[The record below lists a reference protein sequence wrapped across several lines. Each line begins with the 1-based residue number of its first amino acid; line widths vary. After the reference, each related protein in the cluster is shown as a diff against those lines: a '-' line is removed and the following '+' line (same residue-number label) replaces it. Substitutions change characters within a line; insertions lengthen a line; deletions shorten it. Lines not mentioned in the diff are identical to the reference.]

1 MSSKIFNLSISDEGK
16 TATVSGWVEKVRDH
30 GGVIFID
37 LRKDLDLVQVVIE
50 PSEKEIFTVAENIK
64 NEFVIEVS
72 GLVRKRPDGKENTKM
87 NTGEIEVCANKLHVF
102 SKSKPLPF
110 QLDEYSNAG
119 EEIRLKYRY
128 LDLRRPEMH
137 ENLIM
142 RSEINNFVRNFLV
155 KKGFVDI
162 DTPMMTKATPE
173 GARDFLIPSR
183 VNQGK
188 FYALPQSP
196 QLFKQLLMVSGF
208 SKYFQIARCFR
219 DEDTRKDRQPEF
231 TQIDIEMSFTSCEE
245 IMNISEDLIVKL
257 FKKILK
263 VDLEKFPKITHK
275 ESLEK
280 YGTDKPD
287 LRNPIILHDVKDLF
301 IDSNFKV
308 FKDPANDEKS
318 KLVALKLKKDISRS
332 QIDEYT
338 KFVGNFGAK
347 GLAYIKVNDTSDIEK
362 GLQSPIVKFLSKS
375 ELENLVKKLDLNDGE
390 VVFFG
395 AGNKKIVLDSMSA
408 FRQKLAEDFDLI
420 DKTSWMPVWITDFPM
435 FDETPEGT
443 ITPSHHPFTKSLST
457 LDLLEKFPEQATSE
471 AYDLVLNGFELG
483 GGSMR
488 IHDIEEQ
495 KKIFSLLGIS
505 NEEAKQ
511 KFGFFL
517 EALEYGCPP
526 HGGIAFGLDRIVMLM
541 ANEDSIRD
549 VIAFP
554 KTQSAMCLMTDAP
567 DKVSNDEL
575 EDLSIKSTF
584 EETD

>member
-362 GLQSPIVKFLSKS
+362 GLQSPIVKFLSKT

-457 LDLLEKFPEQATSE
+457 LDLLEKSPEQATSE

>member
-275 ESLEK
+275 ESMEK

-347 GLAYIKVNDTSDIEK
+347 GLAYIKVNDLSDIEK
-362 GLQSPIVKFLSKS
+362 GFQSPIVKFLSKT

-457 LDLLEKFPEQATSE
+457 LDLLEKSPEQATSE

>member
-362 GLQSPIVKFLSKS
+362 GLQSPIVKFLSKT
-375 ELENLVKKLDLNDGE
+375 ELQNLVKKLDLNDGE

-457 LDLLEKFPEQATSE
+457 LDLLEKSPEQATSE

-554 KTQSAMCLMTDAP
+554 KTQSAMCLMTNAP

>member
-50 PSEKEIFTVAENIK
+50 PSEKEIFKVAENIK

-87 NTGEIEVCANKLHVF
+87 NTGEIEVCANKLHIF

-275 ESLEK
+275 ESMEK

-347 GLAYIKVNDTSDIEK
+347 GLAYIKVNDLSDIEK
-362 GLQSPIVKFLSKS
+362 GFQSPIVKFLSKT

-435 FDETPEGT
+435 FDETSEGT
-443 ITPSHHPFTKSLST
+443 LTPSHHPFTKSLST
-457 LDLLEKFPEQATSE
+457 LDLLEKSPEQAISE

>member
-362 GLQSPIVKFLSKS
+362 GLQSPIVKFLSKT
-375 ELENLVKKLDLNDGE
+375 ELENLVEKLDLNDGE

-435 FDETPEGT
+435 FDETSEGT
-443 ITPSHHPFTKSLST
+443 LTPSHHPFTKSLST
-457 LDLLEKFPEQATSE
+457 LDLLEKSPEQAISE

>member
-87 NTGEIEVCANKLHVF
+87 NTGEIEVCANKLHIF

-275 ESLEK
+275 ESMEK

-362 GLQSPIVKFLSKS
+362 GLQSPIVKFLSKT

-435 FDETPEGT
+435 FDETSEGT
-443 ITPSHHPFTKSLST
+443 LTPSHHPFTKSLST
-457 LDLLEKFPEQATSE
+457 LDLLEKSPEQAISE

-505 NEEAKQ
+505 NVEAKQ

>member
-37 LRKDLDLVQVVIE
+37 LRKDLELVQVVIE

-72 GLVRKRPDGKENTKM
+72 GLVRKRPNGKENKKM
-87 NTGEIEVCANKLHVF
+87 NTGEIEVCANELHIF

-137 ENLIM
+137 KNLIM
-142 RSEINNFVRNFLV
+142 RSEINNLVRDFLV
-155 KKGFVDI
+155 KKGFIDI

-231 TQIDIEMSFTSCEE
+231 TQIDIEMSFTSCKE
-245 IMNISEDLIVKL
+245 IMNISENLIIKL
-257 FKKILK
+257 FKKILE
-263 VDLEKFPKITHK
+263 VDLEKFPKLTHK
-275 ESLEK
+275 ESMEK

-287 LRNPIILHDVKDLF
+287 LRNPIILNDVKELF
-301 IDSNFKV
+301 LNSNFKV
-308 FKDPANDEKS
+308 FKDPANDEKA
-318 KLVALKLKKDISRS
+318 KLIAMKLKKDVSRG

-347 GLAYIKVNDTSDIEK
+347 GLAYIKVNDSSDIEK
-362 GLQSPIVKFLSKS
+362 GLQSPIVKFLSKA
-375 ELENLVKKLDLNDGE
+375 ELENLVKKLDLKDGE

-395 AGNKKIVLDSMSA
+395 AGNKKIVYDSMGA
-408 FRQKLAEDFDLI
+408 LRQKLAEDFDLI
-420 DKTSWMPVWITDFPM
+420 DKTSWAPVWITDFPM
-435 FDETPEGT
+435 FDETLEGT
-443 ITPSHHPFTKSLST
+443 LTPSHHPFTKSLSS
-457 LDLLEKFPEQATSE
+457 LDQLEKSPDQALSE

-488 IHDIEEQ
+488 IYDVEEQ
-495 KKIFSLLGIS
+495 RKIFSLLGIS
-505 NEEAKQ
+505 EKEAKQ

-554 KTQSAMCLMTDAP
+554 KTQSALCLMTEAP
-567 DKVSNDEL
+567 DKVSSDEL
-575 EDLSIKSTF
+575 EDLSIQSTF

>member
-275 ESLEK
+275 ESMEK

-362 GLQSPIVKFLSKS
+362 GLQSPIVKFLSKT

-435 FDETPEGT
+435 FDETSEGT
-443 ITPSHHPFTKSLST
+443 LTPSHHPFTKSLST
-457 LDLLEKFPEQATSE
+457 LDLLEKSPEQAISE

-505 NEEAKQ
+505 SEEAKQ

-526 HGGIAFGLDRIVMLM
+526 HGGIAFGLDRLVMLM

>member
-87 NTGEIEVCANKLHVF
+87 NTGEIEVCANKLHIF

-362 GLQSPIVKFLSKS
+362 GLQSPIVKFLSKT
-375 ELENLVKKLDLNDGE
+375 ELENLVEKLDLNDGE

-457 LDLLEKFPEQATSE
+457 LDLLEKSPEQATSE

-554 KTQSAMCLMTDAP
+554 KTQSAMCLMTNAP

>member
-362 GLQSPIVKFLSKS
+362 GLQSPIVKFLSKT
-375 ELENLVKKLDLNDGE
+375 ELQNLVKKLDLNDGE

-457 LDLLEKFPEQATSE
+457 LDLLEKSPEQAISE

>member
-318 KLVALKLKKDISRS
+318 KLVALKLKKDISGS

-362 GLQSPIVKFLSKS
+362 GLQSPIVKFLSKT
-375 ELENLVKKLDLNDGE
+375 ELQNLVKKLDLNDGE

-457 LDLLEKFPEQATSE
+457 LDLLEKSPEQATSE

>member
-87 NTGEIEVCANKLHVF
+87 NTGEIEVCANKLHIF
-102 SKSKPLPF
+102 SKSKLLPF

-308 FKDPANDEKS
+308 FKDPANNEKS

-362 GLQSPIVKFLSKS
+362 GLQSPIVKFLSKT
-375 ELENLVKKLDLNDGE
+375 ELENLVEKLDLNDGE

-435 FDETPEGT
+435 FDETSEGT
-443 ITPSHHPFTKSLST
+443 LTPSHHPFTKSLST
-457 LDLLEKFPEQATSE
+457 LDLLEKSPEQAISE

>member
-362 GLQSPIVKFLSKS
+362 GLQSPIVKFLSKT
-375 ELENLVKKLDLNDGE
+375 ELQNLVKKLDLNDGE

-443 ITPSHHPFTKSLST
+443 LTPSHHPFTKSLST
-457 LDLLEKFPEQATSE
+457 LDLLEKSPEQAISE

-505 NEEAKQ
+505 NVEAKQ

>member
-142 RSEINNFVRNFLV
+142 RSKINNFVRNFLV

-275 ESLEK
+275 ESMEK

-308 FKDPANDEKS
+308 FKDPANDKKS

-362 GLQSPIVKFLSKS
+362 GLQSPIVKFLSKT
-375 ELENLVKKLDLNDGE
+375 ELENLVEKLDLNDGE

-435 FDETPEGT
+435 FDETSEGT
-443 ITPSHHPFTKSLST
+443 LTPSHHPFTKSLST
-457 LDLLEKFPEQATSE
+457 LDLLEKSPEQAISE

-505 NEEAKQ
+505 NVEAKQ

>member
-1 MSSKIFNLSISDEGK
+1 MNSKIFNLSNLDEGK
-16 TATVSGWVEKVRDH
+16 TVTVYGWVEKVRDH
-30 GGVIFID
+30 GGVIFLD
-37 LRKDLDLVQVVIE
+37 LRKDLEIIQVVIE
-50 PSEKEIFTVAENIK
+50 PSEKEIFSVAENIK

-72 GLVRKRPDGKENTKM
+72 GLVRKRPKGTENIKMSTGK
-87 NTGEIEVCANKLHVF
+87 IEVCANKLNIF

-142 RSEINNFVRNFLV
+142 RSEVSNSVRNFLV
-155 KKGFVDI
+155 NKGFIDI

-183 VNQGK
+183 VNKGK

-208 SKYFQIARCFR
+208 SKYFQIAKCFR

-245 IMNISEDLIVKL
+245 IMNISENLIIEL
-257 FKKILK
+257 FKNILN
-263 VDLEKFPKITHK
+263 VDLKRFPKITHK
-275 ESLEK
+275 ESMEK

-301 IDSNFKV
+301 LDSDFKV

-318 KLVALKLKKDISRS
+318 KLVAMKLKKDISRG

-338 KFVGNFGAK
+338 KYVGNFGAK
-347 GLAYIKVNDTSDIEK
+347 GLAYIKVNDVSDLKK
-362 GLQSPIVKFLSKS
+362 GLQSPIVKFLSEK
-375 ELENLVKKLDLNDGE
+375 ELESLGKKLDLKNGE

-395 AGNKKIVLDSMSA
+395 AGNKKIVFDSMGA
-408 FRQKLAEDFDLI
+408 LRQKLAEDFDLI
-420 DKTSWMPVWITDFPM
+420 DKTSWKPLWITDFPM
-435 FDETPEGT
+435 FDETLEGAL
-443 ITPSHHPFTKSLST
+443 TPSHHPFTKSLST
-457 LDLLEKFPEQATSE
+457 LDLLEKSPHQAISE

-488 IHDIEEQ
+488 IHDAEEQ
-495 KKIFSLLGIS
+495 RKIFSILGIS
-505 NEEAKQ
+505 DEEAKQ

-554 KTQSAMCLMTDAP
+554 KTQSALCLMTEAP
-567 DKVSNDEL
+567 DKISNAEL

-584 EETD
+584 EEIE

>member
-275 ESLEK
+275 ESMEK

-362 GLQSPIVKFLSKS
+362 GLQSPIVKFLSKT
-375 ELENLVKKLDLNDGE
+375 ELENLVKKLDLNNGE

-457 LDLLEKFPEQATSE
+457 LDLLEKSPEQATSE

>member
-87 NTGEIEVCANKLHVF
+87 NTGEIEVCANKLHIF

-275 ESLEK
+275 ESMEK

-362 GLQSPIVKFLSKS
+362 GLQSPIVKFLSKT
-375 ELENLVKKLDLNDGE
+375 ELENLVEKLDLNDGE

-435 FDETPEGT
+435 FDETSEGT
-443 ITPSHHPFTKSLST
+443 LTPSHHPFTKSLST
-457 LDLLEKFPEQATSE
+457 LDLLEKSPEQAISE

-505 NEEAKQ
+505 NVEAKQ

>member
-263 VDLEKFPKITHK
+263 VDLVKFPKITHK
-275 ESLEK
+275 ESMEK

-318 KLVALKLKKDISRS
+318 KLVALKLKIDISRS

-347 GLAYIKVNDTSDIEK
+347 GLAYIKVNDISDIEK
-362 GLQSPIVKFLSKS
+362 GLQSPIVKFLSKT
-375 ELENLVKKLDLNDGE
+375 ELQNLVKKLDLNNGE

-420 DKTSWMPVWITDFPM
+420 DKTSWKPVWISDFPM
-435 FDETPEGT
+435 FDETSEGT
-443 ITPSHHPFTKSLST
+443 LTPSHHPFTKSLST
-457 LDLLEKFPEQATSE
+457 LDLLEKSPEQAISE

-584 EETD
+584 EETE

>member
-263 VDLEKFPKITHK
+263 VDLVKFPKITHK
-275 ESLEK
+275 ESMEK

-318 KLVALKLKKDISRS
+318 KLVALKLKIDISRS

-347 GLAYIKVNDTSDIEK
+347 GLAYIKVNDISDIEK
-362 GLQSPIVKFLSKS
+362 GLQSPVVKFLSKT
-375 ELENLVKKLDLNDGE
+375 ELQNLVKKLDLNDGE

-420 DKTSWMPVWITDFPM
+420 DKTSWMPVWVTDFPM

-457 LDLLEKFPEQATSE
+457 LDLLEKSPEQAISE

-584 EETD
+584 EETE

>member
-275 ESLEK
+275 ESMEK

-347 GLAYIKVNDTSDIEK
+347 GLAYIKVNDISDIEK
-362 GLQSPIVKFLSKS
+362 GLQSPIVKFLSKT
-375 ELENLVKKLDLNDGE
+375 ELQNLVKKLDLNDGE

-457 LDLLEKFPEQATSE
+457 LDLLEKSPEQAISE

>member
-275 ESLEK
+275 ESMEK

-362 GLQSPIVKFLSKS
+362 GLQSPIVKFLSKT

-457 LDLLEKFPEQATSE
+457 LDLLEKSPEQATSE

-505 NEEAKQ
+505 SEEAKQ

>member
-37 LRKDLDLVQVVIE
+37 LRKDLELVQVVIE

-72 GLVRKRPDGKENTKM
+72 GLVRKRPNGKENKKM
-87 NTGEIEVCANKLHVF
+87 NTGEIEVCANKLHIF

-110 QLDEYSNAG
+110 QLDEYSKAG

-137 ENLIM
+137 KNLIM
-142 RSEINNFVRNFLV
+142 RSEINNLVRDFLV
-155 KKGFVDI
+155 KKGFIDI

-231 TQIDIEMSFTSCEE
+231 TQIDIEMSFTSCKE
-245 IMNISEDLIVKL
+245 IMNISENLIIKL
-257 FKKILK
+257 FKKILE
-263 VDLEKFPKITHK
+263 VDLEKFPKLTHK
-275 ESLEK
+275 ESMEK

-287 LRNPIILHDVKDLF
+287 LRNPIILNDVKELF
-301 IDSNFKV
+301 LNSNFKV
-308 FKDPANDEKS
+308 FKDPANDEKA
-318 KLVALKLKKDISRS
+318 KLIAMKLKKDVSRG

-347 GLAYIKVNDTSDIEK
+347 GLAYIKVNDSSDIEK
-362 GLQSPIVKFLSKS
+362 GLQSPIVKFLSKA
-375 ELENLVKKLDLNDGE
+375 ELENLVKKLDLKDGE

-395 AGNKKIVLDSMSA
+395 AGNKKIVYDSMGA
-408 FRQKLAEDFDLI
+408 LRQKLAEDFELI
-420 DKTSWMPVWITDFPM
+420 DKTSWAPVWITDFPM
-435 FDETPEGT
+435 FDETLEGT
-443 ITPSHHPFTKSLST
+443 LTPSHHPFTKSLSS
-457 LDLLEKFPEQATSE
+457 LDQLEKSPDQALSE

-488 IHDIEEQ
+488 IYDVEEQ
-495 KKIFSLLGIS
+495 RKIFSLLGIS
-505 NEEAKQ
+505 EKEAKQ

-554 KTQSAMCLMTDAP
+554 KTQSALCLMTEAP
-567 DKVSNDEL
+567 DKVSSNEL
-575 EDLSIKSTF
+575 EDLSIQSTF

>member
-50 PSEKEIFTVAENIK
+50 PNEKEIFTVAENIK

-263 VDLEKFPKITHK
+263 VDLVKFPKITHK
-275 ESLEK
+275 ESMEK

-318 KLVALKLKKDISRS
+318 KLVALKLKIDISRS

-347 GLAYIKVNDTSDIEK
+347 GLAYIKVNDISDIEK
-362 GLQSPIVKFLSKS
+362 GLQSPIVKFLSKT
-375 ELENLVKKLDLNDGE
+375 ELQNLVKKLDLNNGE

-420 DKTSWMPVWITDFPM
+420 DKTSWKPVWITDFPM
-435 FDETPEGT
+435 FDETSEGT
-443 ITPSHHPFTKSLST
+443 LTPSHHPFTKSLST
-457 LDLLEKFPEQATSE
+457 LDLLEKSPEQAISE

-584 EETD
+584 EETE

>member
-457 LDLLEKFPEQATSE
+457 LDLLEKSPEQATSE

>member
-183 VNQGK
+183 VNKGK

-362 GLQSPIVKFLSKS
+362 GLQSPIVKFLSKT
-375 ELENLVKKLDLNDGE
+375 ELQNLVKKLDLNDGE

-457 LDLLEKFPEQATSE
+457 LDLLEKSPEQATSE

>member
-37 LRKDLDLVQVVIE
+37 LRKDLELVQVVIE

-72 GLVRKRPDGKENTKM
+72 GLVRKRPNGKENKKM
-87 NTGEIEVCANKLHVF
+87 NTGEIEVCANKLHIF

-137 ENLIM
+137 KNLIM
-142 RSEINNFVRNFLV
+142 RSEINNLVRDFLV
-155 KKGFVDI
+155 KKGFIDI

-231 TQIDIEMSFTSCEE
+231 TQIDIEMSFTSCKE
-245 IMNISEDLIVKL
+245 IMNISENLIIKL
-257 FKKILK
+257 FKKILE
-263 VDLEKFPKITHK
+263 VDLEKFPKLTHK
-275 ESLEK
+275 ESMEK

-287 LRNPIILHDVKDLF
+287 LRNPIILNDVKELF
-301 IDSNFKV
+301 LNSNFKV
-308 FKDPANDEKS
+308 FKDPANDEKA
-318 KLVALKLKKDISRS
+318 KLIAMKLKKDVSRG

-347 GLAYIKVNDTSDIEK
+347 GLAYIKVNDSSDIEK
-362 GLQSPIVKFLSKS
+362 GLQSPIVKFLSKA
-375 ELENLVKKLDLNDGE
+375 ELENLVKKLDLKDGE

-395 AGNKKIVLDSMSA
+395 AGNKKIVYDSMGA
-408 FRQKLAEDFDLI
+408 LRQKLAEDFELI
-420 DKTSWMPVWITDFPM
+420 DKTSWAPVWITDFPM
-435 FDETPEGT
+435 FDETLEGT
-443 ITPSHHPFTKSLST
+443 LTPSHHPFTKSLSS
-457 LDLLEKFPEQATSE
+457 LDQLEKSPDQALSE

-488 IHDIEEQ
+488 IYDVEEQ
-495 KKIFSLLGIS
+495 RKIFSLLGIS
-505 NEEAKQ
+505 EKEAKQ

-554 KTQSAMCLMTDAP
+554 KTQSALCLMTEAP
-567 DKVSNDEL
+567 DKVSSDEL
-575 EDLSIKSTF
+575 EDLSIQSTF

>member
-87 NTGEIEVCANKLHVF
+87 NTGEIEVCANKLHIF

-275 ESLEK
+275 ESMEK

-362 GLQSPIVKFLSKS
+362 GLQSPIVKFLSKT
-375 ELENLVKKLDLNDGE
+375 ELENLVEKLDLNDGE

-435 FDETPEGT
+435 FDETSEGT

-457 LDLLEKFPEQATSE
+457 LDLLEKSPEQAISE

-505 NEEAKQ
+505 NVEAKQ

>member
-263 VDLEKFPKITHK
+263 VDLVKFPKITHK
-275 ESLEK
+275 ESMEK

-318 KLVALKLKKDISRS
+318 KLVALKLKIDISRS

-347 GLAYIKVNDTSDIEK
+347 GLAYIKVNDISDIEK
-362 GLQSPIVKFLSKS
+362 GLQSPIVKFLSKT
-375 ELENLVKKLDLNDGE
+375 ELQNLVKKLDLNDGE

-420 DKTSWMPVWITDFPM
+420 DKTSWMPVWVTDFPM

-457 LDLLEKFPEQATSE
+457 LDLLEKSPEQAISE

-584 EETD
+584 EETE